1 MSSAVCLS
9 SPLVNSQNYL
19 KMDYLK
25 LRALQT
31 SLEPEFQPWYC
42 TKEAKVEGHLGG
54 RVLET
59 RVTSQGQVV
68 TGIFLNG
75 GTKRMTKTKDKK
87 DKEEVNW

>member
-1 MSSAVCLS
+1 M
-9 SPLVNSQNYL
+9 
-19 KMDYLK
+19 
-25 LRALQT
+25 
-31 SLEPEFQPWYC
+31 
-42 TKEAKVEGHLGG
+42 EGHLGG